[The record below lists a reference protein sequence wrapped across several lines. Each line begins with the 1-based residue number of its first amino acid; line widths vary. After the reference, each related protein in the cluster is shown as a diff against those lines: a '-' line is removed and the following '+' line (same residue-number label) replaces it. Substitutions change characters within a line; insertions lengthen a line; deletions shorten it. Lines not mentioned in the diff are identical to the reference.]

1 MKLLRHI
8 SCSFVVAAAAVLSV
22 PAHAAMDVAGVKFE
36 DTARVANQDLKLNGA
51 GVRTKVIFKVY
62 AAGLYLQDKKTT
74 VPDVLAV
81 PGAKRIAIVMLRD
94 ISSEEFG
101 RAFIAGIHANI
112 DKADKAKIVSQLL
125 KFGELF
131 AAVPEIKKGDILTTD
146 WIPGTG
152 TVMTINGK
160 KMADPFPDVL
170 FYNALLKIWLG
181 EKPVDA
187 RLKHALLGEKA
198 EEAPRRDY

>member
-1 MKLLRHI
+1 MNRLCRI
-8 SCSFVVAAAAVLSV
+8 ACSFVVAAAALLSI
-22 PAHAAMDVAGVKFE
+22 PALAAADVYGIKFD

-62 AAGLYLQDKKTT
+62 AAGLYLQEKKTKAQ
-74 VPDVLAV
+74 DIFVL
-81 PGAKRIAIVMLRD
+81 PGAKRIAIVMMRD

-101 RAFIAGIHANI
+101 RAFIAGIHQNI
-112 DKADKAKIVSQLL
+112 SKAEEGKIVTQLL

-131 AAVPEIKKGDILTTD
+131 ASVPEIKKGDVLTTD
-146 WIPGTG
+146 WVPNTG

-160 KMADPFPDVL
+160 KMADPFPDVA

-181 EKPVDA
+181 DKPVDA
-187 RLKHALLGEKA
+187 RLKNALLGEKT
-198 EEAPRRDY
+198 EEAPRREN